1 MLFVQS
7 NSLAHSLG
15 EEERL
20 RLLDALG
27 ARGLAAAPLLRSSR
41 RRCFELLAA
50 GCVDE
55 AMIETAVA
63 EFEREC
69 AARREASNRAAGGGG
84 TAYTPGEI
92 FCAGDCVLFLV
103 FGADEG
109 LTTGIVYGADTAE
122 PLAKLDRFCRDV
134 REALIK
140 TSRDRAGDGDG
151 GDGDDLFELP
161 CWKTRAARAPQGLAR
176 FMAIQP
182 TDFAVAAKLKGGA
195 REFGRASELME
206 EQAVRLFLRRV
217 QEMRREGYSP
227 RRLLAEAATVGRGGV
242 SVERLLDA
250 GLLEREVRVSCRKS
264 GHALFDLPTPDS
276 LAAITISK
284 AKCSLCAAPVA
295 DEVVEETINPTWLA
309 VSLLEDGGWLNNRV
323 YKILRALGVP
333 DSEIAT
339 GPASAHGES
348 YLAADVCGNSYLFV
362 TRDGDLTPACV
373 RRVVETVAETGAT
386 HLVVVTTGAVEDE
399 GRMRL
404 YEFAWRRARGGDD
417 LDTTIVEG
425 LDNARRELERSLERA
440 LHRQLSRHLF
450 PLDAAL
456 GFSASD
462 FVLDWF
468 KLTNA
473 RGASHADSGGG
484 ASNVLVPR
492 FPDIDQRVAS

>member
-1 MLFVQS
+1 MLFIQS
-7 NSLAHSLG
+7 NNLALSLDEG
-15 EEERL
+15 ERL
-20 RLLDALG
+20 RLLDALE
-27 ARGLAAAPLLRSSR
+27 ARELAPLLRAAR

-50 GCVDE
+50 GFGDGAAVE
-55 AMIETAVA
+55 AAVA

-69 AARREASNRAAGGGG
+69 AARREALAGTAAAGGAS
-84 TAYTPGEI
+84 AYTPGEI
-92 FCAGDCVLFLV
+92 FCLGDCVLFVV
-103 FGADEG
+103 FGASLDEG
-109 LTTGIVYGADTAE
+109 LTTGIVYSVETKE
-122 PLAKLDRFCRDV
+122 PLTKLDRFCRDV

-140 TSRDRAGDGDG
+140 TRKRRESAGDDEE
-151 GDGDDLFELP
+151 LYELP

-195 REFGRASELME
+195 RAFVRASELME
-206 EQAVRLFLRRV
+206 EQPVRLFLRRV

-227 RRLLAEAATVGRGGV
+227 RRLFAEAATLQRGGI
-242 SVERLLDA
+242 SVERMLEA

-295 DEVVEETINPTWLA
+295 DEVIEETINPTWLA

-323 YKILRALGVP
+323 YKLLRSLGVP

-339 GPASAHGES
+339 GPASTHGES

-362 TRDGDLTPACV
+362 TKDGDLTPACA
-373 RRVVETVAETGAT
+373 RRVVETVAETEAT

-404 YEFAWRRARGGDD
+404 YEFAWRRARGGLD
-417 LDTTIVEG
+417 LDVTLVEG
-425 LDNARRELERSLERA
+425 LDAAQREIERSFERA

-450 PLDAAL
+450 SLDAAL
-456 GFSASD
+456 GFSASN

-473 RGASHADSGGG
+473 TGAGKRS
-484 ASNVLVPR
+484 ASNVLVPL